1 MSDVDE
7 RIYRIKAAIDGAK
20 SVLVDRGYD
29 PEATNCNTAILD
41 LDELVDDVLREVGG
55 YVKVYVSALVESL
68 DFLDGHHMIEDL
80 VHLVPNQRKQEHID
94 AVVAV
99 RALINQAGVVT

>member
-29 PEATNCNTAILD
+29 PEATNCNTAILE

-55 YVKVYVSALVESL
+55 YVKIYVAALVDANDRMDTEPTL
-68 DFLDGHHMIEDL
+68 DDL
-80 VHLVPNQRKQEHID
+80 ISLVPNQVRKEDMD
-94 AVVAV
+94 AVIAV
-99 RALINQAGVVT
+99 RALINQAGVVA

>member
-29 PEATNCNTAILD
+29 PEATNCNTAILE

-55 YVKVYVSALVESL
+55 YVKVYVEALVEAHDRAYPEPML
-68 DFLDGHHMIEDL
+68 DDL
-80 VHLVPNQRKQEHID
+80 IALVPNQARKEFMD
-94 AVVAV
+94 AVIAV